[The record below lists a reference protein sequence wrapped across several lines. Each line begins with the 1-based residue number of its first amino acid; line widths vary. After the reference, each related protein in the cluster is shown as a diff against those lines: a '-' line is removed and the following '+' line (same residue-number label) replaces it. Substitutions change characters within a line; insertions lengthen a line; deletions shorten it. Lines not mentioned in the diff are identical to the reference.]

1 MKIEYLP
8 NLGFS
13 FNSKNIEW
21 GNDRDSVRK
30 KLGNKYKVDD
40 RIIDLSDIYDGD
52 ESKNINQK
60 RDLYSFGIFKK
71 GKMVL
76 NYDENNKINE
86 IEIHSGI
93 DISINSINLKF
104 GINISNFINEFKKN
118 KIEFLET
125 EKGNYLFPKLKMV
138 IANSESLGGNGN
150 SLDYFYASSDIS
162 HLTE

>member
-8 NLGFS
+8 NLGFL

-40 RIIDLSDIYDGD
+40 RIIDLADVYDGD

-60 RDLYSFGIFKK
+60 RDLYSFGILKK

-86 IEIHSGI
+86 
-93 DISINSINLKF
+93 N
-104 GINISNFINEFKKN
+104 
-118 KIEFLET
+118 
-125 EKGNYLFPKLKMV
+125 
-138 IANSESLGGNGN
+138 
-150 SLDYFYASSDIS
+150 
-162 HLTE
+162 